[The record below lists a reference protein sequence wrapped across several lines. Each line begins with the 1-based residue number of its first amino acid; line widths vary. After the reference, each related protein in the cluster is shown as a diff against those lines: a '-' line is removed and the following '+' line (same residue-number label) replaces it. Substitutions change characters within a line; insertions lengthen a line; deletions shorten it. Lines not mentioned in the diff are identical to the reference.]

1 MQTSSLRPIP
11 RALTALSAAITGL
24 SLLATTVG
32 VFWQGSGQPIPFR
45 TLRGQAVLLQGRGLY
60 RYDTVSFAAQGIAQD
75 VVTLA
80 IAIPLLM
87 MSMWL
92 ARRGGVRGKLLLA
105 GTLGYFLYT
114 YASYAFGA
122 AYNPLFLVYVALFS
136 LSLFGFVLAIM
147 SVDLTTLP
155 NHFSERLPRRSVSVF
170 LYVLGAF
177 LLLAWLGRIVPPLL
191 ANVPPEGIES
201 YTTLIIQ
208 ALDLGLVIP
217 VALLAGLLLWRKRPW
232 GYLLASVVLVKG
244 LTLSLAVSAM
254 VVNMMRA
261 GVTVSVV
268 EAVVFPTVALL
279 DLGLTVA
286 LLRSIIEPNA
296 APMS

>member
-1 MQTSSLRPIP
+1 
-11 RALTALSAAITGL
+11 LSAAITGL
-24 SLLATTVG
+24 SLFATTVG
-32 VFWQGSGQPIPFR
+32 VFWQGSGQPIHFR
-45 TLRGQAVLLQGRGLY
+45 TLHGQAVLLQGRGLY

-80 IAIPLLM
+80 IAIPLLII
-87 MSMWL
+87 SMGL
-92 ARRGGVRGKLLLA
+92 ARRGGVRGKLLLT

-155 NHFSERLPRRSVSVF
+155 SHFSERLPRRGISVF
-170 LYVLGAF
+170 LYALGAF
-177 LLLAWLGRIVPPLL
+177 LLLAWLGRIVPSLL

-217 VALLAGLLLWRKRPW
+217 VALLAGLLLWRKQPW

-254 VVNMMRA
+254 VVNMVRT

-268 EAVVFPTVALL
+268 EAVVFPTIALI

-286 LLRSIIEPNA
+286 LLRSIVEPSA
-296 APMS
+296 APG